1 MVFKQ
6 RICYDTNLLVDL
18 LLIRKRN
25 EVLQQ
30 RDNNDDIYA
39 SSYSIGTVYYIAN
52 QQRKVDN
59 LKFKKFVDGISI
71 ITVDSAVIKNAL
83 EIAGDNDLE
92 DAIQIA
98 ACKQAGITTFATADK
113 KLAKLYSNEL
123 KIELI
128 N

>member
-1 MVFKQ
+1 MASRQKV
-6 RICYDTNLLVDL
+6 CYDTNLLVDL

-30 RDNNDDIYA
+30 RDQNDDIFA

-52 QQRKVDN
+52 QKRKVDN
-59 LKFKKFVDGISI
+59 AKFKKFVEGISI
-71 ITVDSAVIKNAL
+71 ISVDSAVIEKAL
-83 EIAGDNDLE
+83 ELAEDNDLE

-98 ACKQAGITTFATADK
+98 ACMLTGIKTFATADK
-113 KLAKLYSNEL
+113 KLAKLYAHLIN
-123 KIELI
+123 IELI